1 MTKKVT
7 VIGGGI
13 VGCITSFFLIEKG
26 YEVTLVDQNTIGQE
40 ASWAGAGI
48 LSPLLPWNY
57 QDTVNNLCFGS
68 AHTVMSS
75 LGRM

>member
-1 MTKKVT
+1 MTKKVA

-13 VGCITSFFLIEKG
+13 VGCITSFFLIKKG
-26 YEVTLVDQNTIGQE
+26 YEVTLIDQSAIGQE

-57 QDTVNNLCFGS
+57 QDSVIIFVLEVLIFII
-68 AHTVMSS
+68 
-75 LGRM
+75 LFLKL

>member
-26 YEVTLVDQNTIGQE
+26 YEVTLLDQSAIGQE

-48 LSPLLPWNY
+48 LSPLL
-57 QDTVNNLCFGS
+57 DRKSV
-68 AHTVMSS
+68 V
-75 LGRM
+75 

>member
-26 YEVTLVDQNTIGQE
+26 YEV
-40 ASWAGAGI
+40 WALSLQPLIEKI
-48 LSPLLPWNY
+48 LSK
-57 QDTVNNLCFGS
+57 
-68 AHTVMSS
+68 
-75 LGRM
+75 